1 MLIGGIERCS
11 LVDVPGKVA
20 ATLFTIGCPFRCTYC
35 HNPEL
40 VIPTQ
45 YAEPIPLETIFSFL
59 RSRIGK
65 LEAICISGGEPTLHP
80 DLGSFIERIKDLGYF
95 VKLDTMGI
103 FPDRVEALLATGNI
117 GYVAMDIK
125 APINQY
131 DQIINV
137 QNVERSIERSIA
149 ILMNSGIDYE
159 FRTTVAKPL
168 LSVTDFNGIGTLI
181 RGAKRH
187 FIQNYVKPP
196 KQVNPGATLASL
208 TETELLQAQGIMQQ
222 YVDCVEIR

>member
-1 MLIGGIERCS
+1 MLIGGLERCS

-40 VIPTQ
+40 VIPAQ
-45 YAEPIPLETIFSFL
+45 YATPMPLEDIFSFL

-103 FPDRVEALLATGNI
+103 FPDRVKALLATRNI

-125 APINQY
+125 APIDRY
-131 DQIINV
+131 DQIVNV
-137 QNVERSIERSIA
+137 KNVERSIERSITV
-149 ILMNSGIDYE
+149 LMNSGIDYE

-168 LSVTDFNGIGTLI
+168 LSVADFDGIGCLI
-181 RGAKRH
+181 RGAKRY
-187 FIQNYVKPP
+187 FIQNYVKAP
-196 KQVNPGATLASL
+196 KQVDPTAILESL
-208 TETELLQAQGIMQQ
+208 SQEELLEAQKIMQR

>member
-1 MLIGGIERCS
+1 MLIGGLEKCS
-11 LVDVPGKVA
+11 LVDVPGHVA
-20 ATLFTIGCPFRCTYC
+20 ATVFTIGCPFRCTYC

-40 VIPTQ
+40 VIPAQ
-45 YAEPIPLETIFSFL
+45 YATPIPVENIFSFL
-59 RSRIGK
+59 RSRVGK
-65 LEAICISGGEPTLHP
+65 LTAICISGGEPTLHP
-80 DLGSFIERIKDLGYF
+80 DLATCIQRIQDLGYF

-125 APINQY
+125 APIDRY

-137 QNVERSIERSIA
+137 KNVERSIERSINL
-149 ILMNSGIDYE
+149 LMNSGIEHE

-168 LSVTDFNGIGTLI
+168 LSVADFNGIGTLI
-181 RGAKRH
+181 RGAKRY
-187 FIQNYVKPP
+187 FIQNYVKAP
-196 KQVNPGATLASL
+196 KQVDPTVSL
-208 TETELLQAQGIMQQ
+208 TSLTQEELLQAQTIMQQ